1 MSTPNFTLKL
11 HSLSEPMSREDL
23 ILLLELACEQ
33 FKYINALQAHI
44 IESGKIAEAA

>member
-1 MSTPNFTLKL
+1 MSTSNFTLKL
-11 HSLSEPMSREDL
+11 HSLDEPMSREDL
-23 ILLLELACEQ
+23 IMLLELACEQ